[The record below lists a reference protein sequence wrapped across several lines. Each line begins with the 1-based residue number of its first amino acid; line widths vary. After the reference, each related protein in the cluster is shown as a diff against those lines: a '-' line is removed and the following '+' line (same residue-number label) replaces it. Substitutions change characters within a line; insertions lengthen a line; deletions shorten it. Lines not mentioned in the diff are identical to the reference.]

1 MPISQTY
8 RFKGRAATAVEWAA
22 RYEVTTKTVRARVQ
36 AGIPLDAPKIVGRS
50 GLSFVGTWD
59 YERDCAVPAKTGTL
73 AAKVSA
79 RKQTAAEAAPI
90 ARAASTTAPPI
101 TAHVPAWDPMAPT
114 KLGPADV
121 LRWLG
126 YRVDELELPGAG
138 DRLLRVREEA
148 AS

>member
-8 RFKGRAATAVEWAA
+8 RFKGHAATAVEWAA
-22 RYEVTTKTVRARVQ
+22 LYEVTTKTVRARVQ

-50 GLSFVGTWD
+50 GHSFVGTWD
-59 YERDCAVPAKTGTL
+59 YERDCAVSRPTT
-73 AAKVSA
+73 A
-79 RKQTAAEAAPI
+79 RTPTAQKSSPPPSPV
-90 ARAASTTAPPI
+90 ARTASTTAPPI
-101 TAHVPAWDPMAPT
+101 TAPVPAWDPMAPT

-126 YRVDELELPGAG
+126 YRVDELELPGDG
-138 DRLLRVREEA
+138 DRLLRVREV